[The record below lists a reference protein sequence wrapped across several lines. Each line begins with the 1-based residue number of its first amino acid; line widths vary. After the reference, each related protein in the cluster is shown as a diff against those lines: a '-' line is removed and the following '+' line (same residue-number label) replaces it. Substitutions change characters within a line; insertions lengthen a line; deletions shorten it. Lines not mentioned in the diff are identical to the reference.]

1 MRQGIRCPNSTSKH
15 SAWSPEN
22 PTGNICIKQG
32 DNQSRLKF
40 VQATTNSSP
49 YCCQRQSKENVT
61 DCTST
66 HVKPN
71 HTTATLW
78 RQRKRQTGNKKKA
91 FCVLLIIHDFC
102 CSRNIQFT
110 SPHWVFHPLCT
121 AANLCPARLEAI
133 QLTKT
138 FQSGGVFLGVAL
150 LTGLSRRRGGKI
162 KQVLFFKSFNFY
174 LLFFFFLIFF
184 MRESIRLICRQST

>member
-1 MRQGIRCPNSTSKH
+1 MWT
-15 SAWSPEN
+15 PEN
-22 PTGNICIKQG
+22 PTGDICIKQR

-49 YCCQRQSKENVT
+49 HCCQRQSKENVT

-71 HTTATLW
+71 HITATLW
-78 RQRKRQTGNKKKA
+78 RQRKRQTSNPKKA

-138 FQSGGVFLGVAL
+138 FQSGRVFLGVAL
-150 LTGLSRRRGGKI
+150 LTGLSRRQGRGK
-162 KQVLFFKSFNFY
+162 KSMFY
-174 LLFFFFLIFF
+174 FSNLLTFIYFFLMFF
-184 MRESIRLICRQST
+184 MRESILLICRQST